1 MKDEAV
7 ITKVNKSWSVKFL
20 QTGKSMPIPWKNIP
34 DDWDNEKV
42 EVTRENG
49 SITLIQKGD
58 ISLSKPQAVP
68 PKQENM
74 NPHQTNPQGVNNRN
88 NTPKNV
94 NNNRIVFG
102 RAPYN
107 FVPLNSTIIP
117 SDSSETDHSVYN
129 DLSGVISVDIT
140 VKTPLFIRGKGS
152 DFFSING
159 NPAIPGSTFRGLIR
173 NILSM
178 ISYAKFEQ
186 FEDKVL
192 YKRSNRNQDGAVIK
206 QGFMTL
212 NNNQFY
218 IREITNGYQD
228 GFNGTPYRYEFNKNN
243 CVFSVGTFNK
253 MCRKWN
259 FPIVNV
265 SGTSTPVDKKV
276 VDSYISDNNRDE
288 KAVDIIQSLK
298 SKKIVNKNGDPIEQ
312 NNNEVRIQDN
322 IGIPLFFR
330 QNEKN
335 ITSFGH
341 AKYHRIPYNHSIGEH
356 VIQTTDPNI
365 IDFITS
371 IFGTKKHAGKVAI
384 EDILVK
390 KGFSYEINTH
400 ASPKILSTPKPTSY
414 QLYLKQD
421 KYVGRKLTWNDKSAV
436 IRGYKNYWH
445 KKTSSV
451 ISDSTTWIDS
461 KPGNSNPEAIK
472 PISPGAIF
480 SNGKIRFDNLTRV
493 ELGALLSAL
502 QLPEGCYHKLGM
514 CKPLGLGSVHV
525 EVKNLTIID
534 RTKRYETIFSENGKW
549 ELGEN
554 NEYGSISGYKSDFS
568 RYILEKLPENEKVLS
583 NGQEINSFWEIERM
597 QKLKEM
603 LTYDWSITK
612 TKRVNW
618 ENRTRYQEQKEF
630 SQKNI
635 LPDSNEVID
644 DNTYNLD

>member
-1 MKDEAV
+1 MKSKDNAV
-7 ITKVNKSWSVKFL
+7 ITKVNKSWNVKFSN
-20 QTGKSMPIPWKNIP
+20 TGKSMPIPWKNIP
-34 DDWDNEKV
+34 DDWENEKV

-58 ISLSKPQAVP
+58 ISLSKPQADP
-68 PKQENM
+68 PRQLNR
-74 NPHQTNPQGVNNRN
+74 NPHQTNPQRVNIQN
-88 NTPKNV
+88 NTHNNV

-107 FVPLNSTIIP
+107 FVPLNNTIIP
-117 SDSSETDHSVYN
+117 SDSKETDHSVYN
-129 DLSGVISVDIT
+129 NLSGVISVDIT

-192 YKRSNRNQDGAVIK
+192 YKRSNRNQDGDEIK

-218 IREITNGYQD
+218 IREITNGDQA
-228 GFNGTPYRYEFNKNN
+228 GFNGTPHIYEFNKEN
-243 CVFSVGTFNK
+243 CVFSVGNFDNN
-253 MCRKWN
+253 CRKWN
-259 FPIVNV
+259 FPLNFVN
-265 SGTSTPVDKKV
+265 DKGIEVNNKV
-276 VDSYISDNNRDE
+276 IQSYIDDSNRDE
-288 KAVDIIQSLK
+288 EAVDIILSLK
-298 SKKIVNKNGDPIEQ
+298 NKKIVNKMGKLIK
-312 NNNEVRIQDN
+312 NNDKEVSIPDT
-322 IGIPLFFR
+322 IGIPVFFR
-330 QNEKN
+330 KTGEK
-335 ITSFGH
+335 ISSFGH

-356 VIQTTDPNI
+356 VNQTIDSDI

-371 IFGTKKHAGKVAI
+371 IFGTKKHAGKVLI

-390 KGFSYEINTH
+390 EGFIYEINTP
-400 ASPKILSTPKPTSY
+400 ARPKILSTPKPTSY
-414 QLYLKQD
+414 QLYLEQVKF
-421 KYVGRKLTWNDKSAV
+421 KAERIKLTWNDKDAI

-445 KKTSSV
+445 KNPS
-451 ISDSTTWIDS
+451 TWIDS
-461 KPGNSNPEAIK
+461 DPKKSNPEEIR

-480 SNGKIRFDNLTRV
+480 SNGKIRFDNLTGV
-493 ELGALLSAL
+493 ELGALLSAI

-525 EVKNLTIID
+525 KVKNLTIID
-534 RTKRYETIFSENGKW
+534 RTKRYKTIFSEEGKW

-554 NEYGSISGYKSDFS
+554 NKNESISDYKSYFS
-568 RYILEKLPENEKVLS
+568 KYILEKLPENEKVLS
-583 NGQEINSFWEIERM
+583 NRSVPKCFWDIDRM

-612 TKRVNW
+612 TKGVNW
-618 ENRTRYQEQKEF
+618 ENRTRYQEQIEF
-630 SQKNI
+630 NQKNI

-644 DNTYNLD
+644 DNTYTTK